1 MENQQVFILTR
12 EKMEELEAELAELKG
27 PRTKENTQKIKE
39 ARAQGDLSENAEY
52 SAAREEQGH
61 IQGRIAEIETI
72 LKNVQIIESN
82 ASDASDSEKVI
93 KVGSTVKLMDVTY
106 DEEVEYAIVGSME
119 ADPREGRI
127 SNDSPLGKALLG
139 HKVGEE
145 IYVDLGDT
153 QDPYKILEIK

>member
-93 KVGSTVKLMDVTY
+93 KVGSTAKLMDVTY
-106 DEEVEYAIVGSME
+106 DEEVEYTIVGSME
-119 ADPREGRI
+119 ANPREGRI